1 MIASLGRMLALEIS
15 SGNGTWIGP
24 IHIRPTFCKM
34 KDIPIAVMRTASR
47 GAFRRGLYAT
57 RSIPTFR
64 RPQATIATKRATRTP
79 RILKGTPELLVMG
92 EKSSRPKIVPD
103 RTVRPTK
110 EPIMKLSP
118 WAKLISSII
127 P

>member
-1 MIASLGRMLALEIS
+1 
-15 SGNGTWIGP
+15 
-24 IHIRPTFCKM
+24 M

-64 RPQATIATKRATRTP
+64 RPQANIATKRAIKTP
-79 RILKGTPELLVMG
+79 RILKNVPDPPVIG
-92 EKSSRPKIVPD
+92 EKSPRPKIVPE

-118 WAKLISSII
+118 WAKLISSMI